1 MKLEEYRRKL
11 ELDPEYVAAEEELR
25 PLLDLADEVLRLRLQ
40 SGWSQS
46 ELARRAGTQQS
57 NISRIEA
64 GLGNPTLKF
73 IQRLA
78 DALGTG
84 VEIRLRPCAA
94 AGRGAE
100 PVAEVEESALHWV
113 QAAKAAPYEI
123 TAQGQVARDAGGPG
137 GEYLGSERKTGE
149 DG

>member
-11 ELDPEYVAAEEELR
+11 ELDPEYAAAEEELG

-40 SGWSQS
+40 RGWSQS

-78 DALGTG
+78 DALGAG
-84 VEIRLRPCAA
+84 IEIRLRP
-94 AGRGAE
+94 GAKT
-100 PVAEVEESALHWV
+100 SS
-113 QAAKAAPYEI
+113 
-123 TAQGQVARDAGGPG
+123 GPLTSQYG
-137 GEYLGSERKTGE
+137 DFS
-149 DG
+149 